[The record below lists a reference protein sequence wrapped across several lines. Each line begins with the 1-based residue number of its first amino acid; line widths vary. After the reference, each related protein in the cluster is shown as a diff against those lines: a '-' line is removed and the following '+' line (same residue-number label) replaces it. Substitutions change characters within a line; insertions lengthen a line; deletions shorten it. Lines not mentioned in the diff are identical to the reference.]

1 LGDDDDAH
9 FCEEGPPEV
18 RFCHTGDDIVNYKGS
33 DLKFKAKGADWFY
46 QLPNQVAL
54 ELKPVAAI
62 GRGNI

>member
-1 LGDDDDAH
+1 
-9 FCEEGPPEV
+9 V